1 MDTKFRLALAA
12 TISLTPLLPLTYR
25 LAQLQVFEH
34 RTLDTKASGE
44 FSRSSEEVVPR
55 ADILDRNGKI
65 LAQSMPVWTVF
76 VDKHMVPDIRVIAG
90 RLAPVLKLSQAE
102 IARRYRQ
109 GGSRSAVLRRDL
121 SFDESQALSQ
131 AKIEGVGLE
140 ASEQRFYPNGDLAR
154 SLLGQVSGDGRGA
167 AGVELA
173 LDSRL
178 TGTAKRFKV
187 IRDGSGKT
195 IYKSVEHDE
204 PAPAPLSLTIDR
216 NVQWI
221 AEEALTQAAQKFKA
235 TQGIAAI
242 QDPSNG
248 EILAMAVW
256 PPNPLKNP
264 IVQDTYEPGSTF
276 KVITAAAALE
286 EDTVKDDEQIFCENG
301 AWEVTPGTVVHDHE
315 PQGNLTLGGVLEQS
329 SNIGAAKVGLRL
341 GAAKF
346 YRYARAFGFASKTGV
361 TLPGETAGE
370 LKPLSDTTRV
380 GLATSAYGYGV
391 AVSALQV
398 LSAYSAVAN
407 GGILYEPRL
416 LKDSKPA
423 KVRRV
428 ASAKTME
435 RLARMLE
442 GVVERGTGETARI
455 PGYRIAG
462 KTGTAR
468 RLDAVTHKYSQTQY
482 NASFAGFLP
491 ASNPRWT
498 ILVVMENPRGSY
510 YGAQVSA
517 PVFASIGRQLLS
529 LKGLPPDKAPA
540 VAVSSVP
547 AVAARGALRSPNRPA
562 RPR

>member
-12 TISLTPLLPLTYR
+12 SLSLLPIVPLTYR

-34 RTLDTKASGE
+34 KSLETKASGE
-44 FSRSSEEVVPR
+44 FSRSSQEVVPR

-65 LAQSMPVWTVF
+65 LARSMPVWTVF
-76 VDKHMVPDIRVIAG
+76 IDKHMVPDVRVVAG
-90 RLAPVLKLSQAE
+90 RLAPLLKLSSAE

-109 GGSRSAVLRRDL
+109 GGARSVVLRRDL
-121 SFDESQALSQ
+121 SFEESQALAQ
-131 AKIEGVGLE
+131 AKIDGVGVE
-140 ASEQRFYPNGDLAR
+140 AGEQRFYPNGDLAR
-154 SLLGQVSGDGRGA
+154 SLLGQISSDGRGA
-167 AGVELA
+167 SGVELA

-204 PAPAPLSLTIDR
+204 PAPAPLALTIDR
-216 NVQWI
+216 NVQFI
-221 AEEALTQAAQKFKA
+221 AEEALTQAAQKFAA
-235 TQGIAAI
+235 TQGIAVI

-248 EILAMAVW
+248 EILAMAVY

-264 IVQDTYEPGSTF
+264 IVQDSYEPGSTF
-276 KVITAAAALE
+276 KVITAAAALDE
-286 EDTVKDDEQIFCENG
+286 AVVTEDEQIFCENG
-301 AWEVTPGTVVHDHE
+301 AWEVSPGTVVHDHE
-315 PQGNLTLGGVLEQS
+315 PQGNLTLAGILEQS

-341 GAAKF
+341 GAARF
-346 YRYARAFGFASKTGV
+346 SRYARAFGFASKTGLA
-361 TLPGETAGE
+361 LPGETAGE
-370 LKPLSDTTRV
+370 LHSLADTTKI
-380 GLATSAYGYGV
+380 GLATSSYGYGV

-398 LSAYSAVAN
+398 IGAYSAVAN

-416 LKDSKPA
+416 LKDAKPA

-428 ASAKTME
+428 ASAKTIE
-435 RLARMLE
+435 RLSRMLE
-442 GVVERGTGETARI
+442 GVVEHGTGETARI

-468 RLDAVTHKYSQTQY
+468 RLDAATHKYSQTQY

-491 ASNPRWT
+491 ASKPRWT

-517 PVFASIGRQLLS
+517 PVFASIARQLLA
-529 LKGLPPDKAPA
+529 LQGLAPDKGPA
-540 VAVSSVP
+540 VSIA
-547 AVAARGALRSPNRPA
+547 AARH
-562 RPR
+562 PR